1 MTGLG
6 TMVNCAAIIGG
17 CAVGLILRKG
27 FPEKWQETIMYGV
40 ALCIFLIGLEM
51 AQKSQNVILV
61 IASIVI
67 GSIIGEMLD
76 INGKLN
82 RFGAW
87 VEKKMLGNRTQTSGS
102 FGKAFISASLVFC
115 IGAMALVGRLEEGLT
130 GNHQILFA
138 KSMLD
143 CILSII
149 FGANMGAG
157 VALSAVPVGLY
168 QGSITLLAAW
178 MQNLLTP
185 DVIREVSATGGVLIM
200 AIGIVQARLLP
211 IRLANQIPALPVAIL
226 LVKIFM

>member
-1 MTGLG
+1 
-6 TMVNCAAIIGG
+6 MVNCAAIIGG

-115 IGAMALVGRLEEGLT
+115 IGAMAIVGSIEEGLT

-138 KSMLD
+138 KAMLD

>member
-115 IGAMALVGRLEEGLT
+115 IGAMAIVGSIEEGLT

-138 KSMLD
+138 KAMLD

-157 VALSAVPVGLY
+157 VALAAVPVGLY